1 MMIEAIQHR
10 RSVRKFQAKPIEDEK
25 LNEILEAARLAPSG
39 NNRQPWFFVVIKDE
53 LMKQEVA
60 RATNNQAWIASA
72 PVVIVAVADI
82 CARSENFAGMFLD
95 EETSGFDL
103 KRVIRDTAIA
113 ISHILLEVDNQGLGA
128 CWCGAFTQEGIRPV
142 LGIPEDKFV
151 LAVIPVGYPAEEPKA
166 KPRKT
171 LEEIIKYER
180 W

>member
-1 MMIEAIQHR
+1 MIEAIKHR

-39 NNRQPWFFVVIKDE
+39 NNKQPWFFIVIKNE
-53 LMKQEVA
+53 LSKQEVA
-60 RATNNQAWIASA
+60 VATNNQSWIASA
-72 PVVIVAVADI
+72 PVVIVAVADM
-82 CARSENFAGMFLD
+82 CARSQDYAGLFVD
-95 EETSGFDL
+95 EETSSFDV
-103 KRVIRDTAIA
+103 KRIIRDTTIA
-113 ISHILLEVDNQGLGA
+113 VTHILLEVDNQGLGA

-151 LAVIPVGYPAEEPKA
+151 VAVIPVGYAAEELKA
-166 KPRKT
+166 KPRKA